1 MSFPGRNRLR
11 LRRRPARPASV
22 EIPAPPD
29 GPPPATASDAAVGA
43 GARSLHGLMRY
54 FLGLGTWGFGGP
66 IATVGYMQRDLVER
80 RQWIDR
86 DDFLNGVALG
96 QTMPGPLA
104 AQVSMWVGYLE
115 RGPFGAAAVALPFI
129 LPSFLLVLA
138 VGFLYVRY
146 EGLDVVQ
153 SLFYGIAPGVMAIIA
168 IAAVKLARLT
178 NRTDRR
184 LWVITIVIGTITAAT
199 GAEIAVLF
207 VAAGVVMILL
217 DAPPAFL
224 RRRSGPAFIPL
235 AVAHP
240 VFPTLAVASAG
251 NSVALVLF
259 FLKAGAFIFGSGLAI
274 VPFLREG
281 VVHQHHWLTERQF
294 LDAVAMGLITPGPVV
309 ITAGFIGYLVAGL
322 PGSVAATVAIF
333 TPIYL
338 GVVIPGRWFIRH
350 RDHAQVKAFVKGA
363 TAAAAGAIAGATV
376 VLTRQAV
383 VDVPTG
389 IIAVACLGL
398 LWRFKIR
405 EPFVVF
411 ACAAAGLLLH

>member
-1 MSFPGRNRLR
+1 VSQPARNRLGF
-11 LRRRPARPASV
+11 RRRPTRPASIETSV
-22 EIPAPPD
+22 DAGAALPAPD
-29 GPPPATASDAAVGA
+29 VGPAVGT
-43 GARSLHGLMRY
+43 GARSLPALMRY

-80 RQWIDR
+80 RRWLDR
-86 DDFLNGVALG
+86 DEFLDGVALG

-115 RGPFGAAAVALPFI
+115 RGPLGAAAVALPFI
-129 LPSFLLVLA
+129 FPSFILVLT

-146 EGLDVVQ
+146 EGLGVVQ

-178 NRTDRR
+178 NRRDGR
-184 LWVITIVIGTITAAT
+184 LWVITIVIGTITAVT

-207 VAAGVVMILL
+207 VAAGLVMILIE
-217 DAPPAFL
+217 APPPFL
-224 RRRSGPAFIPL
+224 RRSSASAFIPVGL
-235 AVAHP
+235 AHP
-240 VFPTLAVASAG
+240 VLPALAVTSVS
-251 NSVALVLF
+251 NTVALVLF
-259 FLKAGAFIFGSGLAI
+259 FFKAGAFIFGSGLAI

-338 GVVIPGRWFIRH
+338 GVVVPGRWFIRH
-350 RDHAQVKAFVKGA
+350 RDNPHVKAFVKGA
-363 TAAAAGAIAGATV
+363 TASAAGAIAGATV

-383 VDVPTG
+383 VDIPTG
-389 IIAVACLGL
+389 TIAVVCLGL
-398 LWRFKIR
+398 LWRFKVK
-405 EPFVVF
+405 EPFVVV